1 VSGGPAGR
9 VRVAVWS
16 DYVCPFC
23 YLELP
28 VLDRLQAELGG
39 RVEVDWRAF
48 ELRPEPAP
56 TLDPDAP
63 YLHRVWGRSV
73 LPMARER
80 GMALR
85 LPPVQPRSR
94 KALEAA
100 EFARSVGR
108 FGAMHEALF
117 RAFFEDGEDLA
128 DVGTLVGIGERVG
141 LDPGALRAALVDG
154 RLLPEVLADEAEARR
169 LGLGGVPALVVGRA
183 GEPPEH
189 GRLLQGAQPYE
200 AVREAVERVAAAAGR
215 GRLSSG
221 APA

>member
-1 VSGGPAGR
+1 VSEGGPAK
-9 VRVAVWS
+9 VRVTVWS

-28 VLDRLQAELGG
+28 VLDRLRAELGD

-48 ELRPEPAP
+48 ELRPEPGP

-73 LPMARER
+73 HPMARER
-80 GMALR
+80 GMTLR

-108 FGAMHEALF
+108 FGAMNDALF
-117 RAFFEDGEDLA
+117 RAFFQDGKDLA
-128 DVGTLVGIGERVG
+128 DPDTLVGIGAQAG
-141 LDPGALRAALVDG
+141 LDPEALRAALAEE
-154 RLLPEVLADEAEARR
+154 RFLPKVLADEEEARR
-169 LGLGGVPALVVGRA
+169 LGLSGVPALVVGRA
-183 GEPPEH
+183 DEPV
-189 GRLLQGAQPYE
+189 GRGYLLEGAQPYE
-200 AVREAVERVAAAAGR
+200 AVREAVERVAAG
-215 GRLSSG
+215 
-221 APA
+221 